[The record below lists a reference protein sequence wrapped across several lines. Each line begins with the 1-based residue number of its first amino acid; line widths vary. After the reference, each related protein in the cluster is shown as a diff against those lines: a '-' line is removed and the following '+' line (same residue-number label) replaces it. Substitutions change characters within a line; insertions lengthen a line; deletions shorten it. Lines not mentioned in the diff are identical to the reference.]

1 MSSLAAGALE
11 ALGVP
16 SGLVGDA
23 TPNPPSTPVQIG
35 TSGPRHQFSE
45 AGSWQV
51 LLIMFALVLV
61 LGAGVLMFAARQRA
75 SLLARRRVRR
85 MGEVAAMVAAVGD
98 VGGPA
103 DAAGAARAAK
113 SAPSTP
119 PGTTAAPP
127 DRSGPNA

>member
-1 MSSLAAGALE
+1 MSSLTAGALE
-11 ALGVP
+11 ALGMP

-61 LGAGVLMFAARQRA
+61 LGAGVLMFAVRQRA
-75 SLLARRRVRR
+75 SLVARRRVRR
-85 MGEVAAMVAAVGD
+85 TGEVAAMIAVMGDVDGPVAA
-98 VGGPA
+98 GGT
-103 DAAGAARAAK
+103 ARAAK
-113 SAPSTP
+113 SAPPTP
-119 PGTTAAPP
+119 AGTTAAPP